1 MRMEQVIGRHRM
13 RLIALVEQAASVR
26 AGCRLVGIHH
36 STYYDWVG
44 RMRRDGIEGLT
55 PRAGRTRVLTAA
67 RIRLEAEVV
76 ALALANPPWGPR
88 RLFFELGR
96 RGVGVGSVAQVWR
109 ILVAHDL
116 NTRQYRFRVMAA
128 ARGLNQADEALGKHR
143 SVRPVGR
150 LMATTP
156 GDLVQMDCFHIGSL
170 KEARIGA
177 SKRPGVVWQY
187 TAIDVASSFIWAQLA
202 TSAHNPSATHTSALA
217 MRVAEDL
224 TRRGWVWS
232 QASTDRGN
240 EFVASR
246 FTQTLTSLGV
256 THRFIAPGR
265 PQSNGKVEQAHNTLL
280 QELWKPAFVNY
291 QQPSITGL
299 RQDLDDYLTHYNH
312 QRPHGGKWNNG
323 TPPANII
330 TPNSGNTP

>member
-1 MRMEQVIGRHRM
+1 MRMEQTIGRHRM
-13 RLIALVEQAASVR
+13 RLIALVEQAPSVR
-26 AGCRLVGIHH
+26 AGCRSVGIHH
-36 STYYDWVG
+36 STYYDWLG
-44 RMRRDGIEGLT
+44 RLRRDGIEGLT
-55 PRAGRTRVLTAA
+55 PRPGRTRILTAA

-88 RLFFELGR
+88 RLFFELAR
-96 RGVGVGSVAQVWR
+96 RGVEVGSVAQVWR

-116 NTRQYRFRVMAA
+116 NTRHYRFRVMAT
-128 ARGLNQADEALGKHR
+128 ARGLNQADEVLGQRR
-143 SVRPVGR
+143 SVRPVGQ
-150 LMATTP
+150 LMATKP

-177 SKRPGVVWQY
+177 TKKPGVVWQY

-217 MRVAEDL
+217 MRVAQDL
-224 TRRGWVWS
+224 TRWNWTWEQS
-232 QASTDRGN
+232 STDRGN

-246 FTQTLTSLGV
+246 FTQTLKDLGV

-280 QELWKPAFVNY
+280 QELWKPAFVSY

-299 RQDLDDYLTHYNH
+299 RQDLDDYLSHYNH
-312 QRPHGGKWNNG
+312 DRPHGGKWNNG
-323 TPPANII
+323 TPPADII
-330 TPNSGNTP
+330 IPNSGNTP